1 MENVAI
7 RRYGSQNANELKK
20 GTDNYM
26 LTELEIGV
34 EM

>member
-7 RRYGSQNANELKK
+7 RHYGSQNANELKK

-34 EM
+34 GM